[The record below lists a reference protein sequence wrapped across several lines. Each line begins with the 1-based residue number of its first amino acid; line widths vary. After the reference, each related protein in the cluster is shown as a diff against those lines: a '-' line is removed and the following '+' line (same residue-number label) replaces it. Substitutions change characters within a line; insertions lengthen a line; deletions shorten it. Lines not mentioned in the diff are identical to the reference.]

1 MELFASDLH
10 NVGIP
15 PPPTPTDFS
24 HHHRPS
30 IFHTS
35 FFWGTHAQVLF
46 SCWPGHNKTM
56 YGVALVLVFS
66 LSVIVECLYHWE
78 FVKPGPNRIGLGLF
92 KTGIHTIRAGL
103 SYLVML
109 AVMSFNGGIFLAA
122 VLGHALGF
130 LLFASR
136 LFTKFRMNSS

>member
-46 SCWPGHNKTM
+46 SCWPGHDKTM
-56 YGVALVLVFS
+56 YGVA
-66 LSVIVECLYHWE
+66 
-78 FVKPGPNRIGLGLF
+78 GPNRIALGLF

-136 LFTKFRMNSS
+136 LLTKFRMNSS